1 MIPEAIKYFVG
12 IIGDSSEIAA
22 INTGV
27 NINSRQNVVVT
38 NDGRSRGRLD
48 RGQIREQLGRG
59 VRTPTDLRIH
69 QRLHGVHLVLRG
81 HDGERIAHTVF
92 WIKEKSGTRLET

>member
-1 MIPEAIKYFVG
+1 MILEDNKVLVMYIRV
-12 IIGDSSEIAA
+12 SSEIAV
-22 INTGV
+22 IYTGV
-27 NINSRQNVVVT
+27 NINSLQNVVVT